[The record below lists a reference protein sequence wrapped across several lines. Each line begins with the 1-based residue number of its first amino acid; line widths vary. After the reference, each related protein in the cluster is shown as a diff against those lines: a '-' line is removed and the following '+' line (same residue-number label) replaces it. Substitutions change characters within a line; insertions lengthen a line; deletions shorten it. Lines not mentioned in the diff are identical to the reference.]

1 MKIFFHHPADV
12 QFHFSHYNNGTF
24 PGHLLYGA
32 PHFASHG
39 IDMVLRKHRAYVSGA
54 MKAIDGARQILLCR
68 ERYDAVFAT
77 FHSGLAIVVM
87 LRALHLFSK
96 PVVVWHHQPVIRS
109 PKWWREMLGRL
120 YYRGMD
126 GIIFFSEKLRDESL
140 KTGKVRPEQTY
151 VCHWGADIE
160 YYDRV
165 IAGNTPPHGTHA
177 PSFIS
182 TGKELRDM
190 RTLVAAF
197 NRTGQHL
204 DIYINHNTGDEDY
217 DRLFSSIEVKD
228 NVCVHFIKG
237 SLQDMLSRKVCQASC
252 VVVCCKESNYTV
264 GLTTIVEAIALGKPV
279 ICSRNANIPIDID
292 KERCGITV
300 DYYDIEGWT
309 KAVNYIAAHPV
320 EAAEMGRRGR
330 RLAEELFNDRRC
342 AADIAAV
349 LSSIV
354 TG

>member
-1 MKIFFHHPADV
+1 
-12 QFHFSHYNNGTF
+12 
-24 PGHLLYGA
+24 
-32 PHFASHG
+32 
-39 IDMVLRKHRAYVSGA
+39 
-54 MKAIDGARQILLCR
+54 
-68 ERYDAVFAT
+68 
-77 FHSGLAIVVM
+77 
-87 LRALHLFSK
+87 
-96 PVVVWHHQPVIRS
+96 
-109 PKWWREMLGRL
+109 
-120 YYRGMD
+120 
-126 GIIFFSEKLRDESL
+126 
-140 KTGKVRPEQTY
+140 
-151 VCHWGADIE
+151 
-160 YYDRV
+160 
-165 IAGNTPPHGTHA
+165 
-177 PSFIS
+177 
-182 TGKELRDM
+182 M

-197 NRTGQHL
+197 DRTGQHL

-228 NVCVHFIKG
+228 NICVHFIKG
-237 SLQDMLSRKVCQASC
+237 SLQDMLSRKVCRASC

-279 ICSRNANIPIDID
+279 ICSRNPNIPIDID